1 MNGVGGSNPSWGTI
15 QKLRFSHGSKVH
27 RDGKGAWRWASLI
40 VIEPSEDNG
49 VRHGS
54 AIVIDLPAGSTLDQA
69 QELAAALNHG
79 AESIA
84 VKTW

>member
-1 MNGVGGSNPSWGTI
+1 MARKFIATVKEYGGGHPW
-15 QKLRFSHGSKVH
+15 
-27 RDGKGAWRWASLI
+27 I
-40 VIEPSEDNG
+40 VIEPNEDNG

-54 AIVIDLPAGSTLDQA
+54 AIVIDLPAGSKLDQA
-69 QELAAALNHG
+69 RELAAALNHG